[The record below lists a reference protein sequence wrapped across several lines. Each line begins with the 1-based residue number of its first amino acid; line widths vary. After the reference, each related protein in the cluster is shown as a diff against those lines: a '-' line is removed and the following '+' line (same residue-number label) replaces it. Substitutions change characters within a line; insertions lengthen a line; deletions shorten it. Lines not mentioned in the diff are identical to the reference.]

1 MSEHVR
7 KNEKRE
13 EFSLGMAFMGFLMAT
28 ATLIGVWFLPVILV
42 TVAKIVS

>member
-1 MSEHVR
+1 MSEHVT

-28 ATLIGVWFLPVILV
+28 ATLMGIWFLPVILV

>member
-13 EFSLGMAFMGFLMAT
+13 KFSLGMAFMGFLMVIA
-28 ATLIGVWFLPVILV
+28 ALSGIWFLPVMFITITKIL
-42 TVAKIVS
+42 S

>member
-1 MSEHVR
+1 MSEYVR

-28 ATLIGVWFLPVILV
+28 ATLIGIWFLPVILV
-42 TVAKIVS
+42 TVTKIVS

>member
-1 MSEHVR
+1 MSEHVK

-28 ATLIGVWFLPVILV
+28 ATLIGIWFLPVILV

>member
-13 EFSLGMAFMGFLMAT
+13 EFSLGMAFMGFIMAT
-28 ATLIGVWFLPVILV
+28 ATLIGIWFLPVILV